1 MTDRWG
7 RRALAMLS
15 LAASSLVLLLATG
28 VATAADPALATERD
42 RVSYL
47 VASDIARD
55 ISQVGPDLDY
65 AAFERALRNAFEGGK
80 PLLSEQEARDVGVAL
95 MRRIGARTGKATG
108 LPPGAQPPAVAKDKV
123 GLLVGSDVG
132 RSLYPIRDEIDVA
145 VLMRSLKHLLGGGKP
160 QMTDAELDTLRNAF
174 SQRMQAREE
183 ARRKERVQKALAE
196 GQAFLARNRSV
207 PGVITTS
214 SGLQYQVL
222 RQGAGPR
229 PRYTERVRVNY
240 EGRLLDGTVFDSS
253 YQRGQSAEFALNQVI
268 AGWTEGLTLM
278 PVGAKYRFWIPASLG
293 YGENGSP
300 PNIGPNEVLVFE
312 VELQDIL

>member
-1 MTDRWG
+1 
-7 RRALAMLS
+7 
-15 LAASSLVLLLATG
+15 
-28 VATAADPALATERD
+28 
-42 RVSYL
+42 
-47 VASDIARD
+47 
-55 ISQVGPDLDY
+55 
-65 AAFERALRNAFEGGK
+65 
-80 PLLSEQEARDVGVAL
+80 

-229 PRYTERVRVNY
+229 PRYTGRVRVNY

>member
-15 LAASSLVLLLATG
+15 LAASSLVVLLAVG
-28 VATAADPALATERD
+28 AATAADPVLSTERD

-55 ISQVGPDLDY
+55 ISQVGPDLDFS
-65 AAFERALRNAFEGGK
+65 AFERALRNAFDGGK

-132 RSLYPIRDEIDVA
+132 RSLYPIRDEIDVP
-145 VLMRSLKHLLGGGKP
+145 VLMRSLRHLMGGGKP
-160 QMTDAELDTLRNAF
+160 LMTDAELDTLRNAF
-174 SQRMQAREE
+174 SQRMQARDE

-196 GQAFLARNRSV
+196 GQAFMARNRTV

-222 RQGAGPR
+222 RQGSGPR
-229 PRYTERVRVNY
+229 PRYSERVRVNY

>member
-15 LAASSLVLLLATG
+15 LAASSLVLLLAAG
-28 VATAADPALATERD
+28 AATAADPVLSTERD

-55 ISQVGPDLDY
+55 ISQVGPDLDF

-132 RSLYPIRDEIDVA
+132 RSLYPIRDEIDVP
-145 VLMRSLKHLLGGGKP
+145 VLMRSLRHLMGGGKP
-160 QMTDAELDTLRNAF
+160 LMTDAELDTLRNAF
-174 SQRMQAREE
+174 SQRMQARDE
-183 ARRKERVQKALAE
+183 ARRKERMQKALAE
-196 GQAFLARNRSV
+196 GQAFMARNRTV
-207 PGVITTS
+207 PGVVTTA

-222 RQGAGPR
+222 RQGSGPR
-229 PRYTERVRVNY
+229 PRFTQRVRVNY

-253 YQRGQSAEFALNQVI
+253 YQRGQSAEFSLDQVI
-268 AGWTEGLTLM
+268 VGWTEGLTLM

>member
-229 PRYTERVRVNY
+229 PRYTGRVRVNY

>member
-1 MTDRWG
+1 MTDRWA
-7 RRALAMLS
+7 RRALAMFS
-15 LAASSLVLLLATG
+15 LAASSLVLLLSIG
-28 VATAADPALATERD
+28 VATAADPALSSERD

-47 VASDIARD
+47 VASDVARD

-65 AAFERALRNAFEGGK
+65 AAFERALRNAFDGGK

-132 RSLYPIRDEIDVA
+132 RSLYPIRDEIDVP
-145 VLMRSLKHLLGGGKP
+145 VLMRSLRHLMGGGKP
-160 QMTDAELDTLRNAF
+160 LMTDAELDALRNAF
-174 SQRMQAREE
+174 SQRMQARDE
-183 ARRKERVQKALAE
+183 ARRKERMQKALAE
-196 GQAFLARNRSV
+196 GQAFMARNRTV
-207 PGVITTS
+207 PGVVTTA

-229 PRYTERVRVNY
+229 PRYSERVRVNY

-253 YQRGQSAEFALNQVI
+253 YQRGQPAEFPLNQVI

>member
-15 LAASSLVLLLATG
+15 LAASSLVLLLAAG
-28 VATAADPALATERD
+28 VATAADPVLSTERD
-42 RVSYL
+42 RISYL

-65 AAFERALRNAFEGGK
+65 AAFERALRNAFDGGK

-145 VLMRSLKHLLGGGKP
+145 VLMRSLRHLLGGGKP
-160 QMTDAELDTLRNAF
+160 LMTDAERDSLRNAF
-174 SQRMQAREE
+174 SQRMQARDE
-183 ARRKERVQKALAE
+183 ARRKERMQKALAE
-196 GQAFLARNRSV
+196 GQAFMARNRTV
-207 PGVITTS
+207 PGVITTA

-222 RQGAGPR
+222 RQGSGPR

-253 YQRGQSAEFALNQVI
+253 YQRGQPAEFPLNQVI

>member
-15 LAASSLVLLLATG
+15 LAASSLVLLLAAG
-28 VATAADPALATERD
+28 AATAADPVLSTERD

-55 ISQVGPDLDY
+55 ISQVGPDLDF

-132 RSLYPIRDEIDVA
+132 RSLYPIRDEIDVP
-145 VLMRSLKHLLGGGKP
+145 VLMRSLRHLMGGGKP
-160 QMTDAELDTLRNAF
+160 LMTDAELDTLRNAF
-174 SQRMQAREE
+174 SQRMQARDE
-183 ARRKERVQKALAE
+183 ARRKERMQKALAE
-196 GQAFLARNRSV
+196 GQAFMARNRTV
-207 PGVITTS
+207 PGVVTTA

-222 RQGAGPR
+222 RQGSGLR
-229 PRYTERVRVNY
+229 PRFTQRVRVNY

-253 YQRGQSAEFALNQVI
+253 YQRGQSAEFSLDQVI
-268 AGWTEGLTLM
+268 VGWTEGLTLM

>member
-15 LAASSLVLLLATG
+15 LAASSLVLLLAAG
-28 VATAADPALATERD
+28 AATAADPVLSTERD

-55 ISQVGPDLDY
+55 ISQVGPDLDF

-132 RSLYPIRDEIDVA
+132 RSLYPIRDEIDVP
-145 VLMRSLKHLLGGGKP
+145 VLMRSLRHLMGGGKP
-160 QMTDAELDTLRNAF
+160 LMTDAELDTLRNAF
-174 SQRMQAREE
+174 SQRMQARDE
-183 ARRKERVQKALAE
+183 ARRKERMQKALAD
-196 GQAFLARNRSV
+196 GQAFMARNRTV
-207 PGVITTS
+207 PGVVTTA

-222 RQGAGPR
+222 RQGSGPR
-229 PRYTERVRVNY
+229 PRFTQRVRVNY

-253 YQRGQSAEFALNQVI
+253 YQRGQSAEFSLDQVI
-268 AGWTEGLTLM
+268 VGWTEGLTLM